1 VTTLRTAWSAYIDRQ
16 HRYPTGLVGQIIGE
30 RMVRQHAPETAWSI
44 ALLDL
49 QPSDRV
55 LEIGCGAG
63 RGLALALK
71 HGLDQPIIGV
81 DLSATMIQSAAR
93 RNGAARTCGQLALLR
108 GDIAALPFHD
118 RRFDKIVSIHTF
130 YFWPNPRAIVDQIV
144 ALLADGGRFVTTFAT
159 ARSGPTG
166 ERTYWPLHAR
176 AQALVV
182 DLDQE
187 RGIRATF
194 AYGPDSRQFNNV
206 AIVIEKLFSRKSH
219 AQ

>member
-1 VTTLRTAWSAYIDRQ
+1 MTALRTLWSAYIDRQ

-44 ALLDL
+44 ALLEL
-49 QPSDRV
+49 QPADHV

-71 HGLDQPIIGV
+71 HGLNQRIIGV
-81 DLSATMIQSAAR
+81 DLSATMIASAAR
-93 RNGAARTCGQLALLR
+93 RNDAARTHGQLSLLR
-108 GDIAALPFHD
+108 ADIVALPFHE
-118 RRFDKIVSIHTF
+118 RHFDKIVSIHTF

-159 ARSGPTG
+159 ARTAPTG
-166 ERTYWPLHAR
+166 ERTYWPLHER
-176 AQALVV
+176 AQALASE
-182 DLDQE
+182 LNQE

-194 AYGPDSRQFNNV
+194 ISGPDSRQFNNV
-206 AIVIEKLFSRKSH
+206 AMLIEKL
-219 AQ
+219 